1 MKIDVIKPGALSQ
14 LQDLGR
20 WGHQRF
26 GVPVGG
32 AIDTWSHQLA
42 NLLAGNTGDEA
53 TLEVLLMGPSL
64 RFDTGTWIALCGGD
78 LSPRIGAEAVPMH
91 RRVWVAAGSQ
101 LDFGKRVDGLRTYV
115 AVRGGFDVAP
125 VMGSRSTFVRGGF
138 GGFQGRG
145 LRKGDVLDTGDA
157 GTAPPSGASDRA
169 FAVVP
174 VPGFDVDPQV
184 PSAAPGSVTVVRVVR
199 GEHWDGFT
207 AEAQAAFPEATYR
220 LSPQSDRMGYRLEG
234 PALARRQP
242 GELISE
248 GVTFGT
254 VQVPPDGQPI
264 VLMAERQSA
273 GGYPKIAHVASV
285 DLPLLSQLA
294 PSQSLRFEPVTLEE
308 AQDLLLERETRL
320 AALRRVQQAFDES
333 SP

>member
-1 MKIDVIKPGALSQ
+1 MKIDVLKPGALAQ

-32 AIDTWSHQLA
+32 AIDSWSHQVA
-42 NLLAGNTGDEA
+42 NLLAGNAGDDA
-53 TLEVLLMGPSL
+53 TLEIALMGPSL
-64 RFDTGTWIALCGGD
+64 RFDTATWIALCGGD
-78 LSPRIGAEAVPMH
+78 LSPRIGTEPVPMH
-91 RRVWVAAGSQ
+91 QRVWVPAGAQ
-101 LDFGKRVDGLRTYV
+101 LDFGKRVDGLRVYL
-115 AVRGGFDVAP
+115 AVRGGFAVAP

-138 GGFQGRG
+138 GGLQGRG
-145 LRKGDVLDTGDA
+145 LRKGDVLDTGDT
-157 GTAPPSGASDRA
+157 GTAPPAGVADRP

-174 VPGFDVDPQV
+174 VPGLEAERQV
-184 PSAAPGSVTVVRVVR
+184 PSAEPGSVTVVRVVR

-207 AEAQAAFPEATYR
+207 PEAQALFPRETYR

-234 PALARRQP
+234 PALTRQAP
-242 GELISE
+242 GELVSE

-294 PSQSLRFEPVTLEE
+294 PSQSLRFEPVTLEH
-308 AQDLLLERETRL
+308 AQDLYLARETRL
-320 AALRRVQQAFDES
+320 AALRRAQQAFDGAL
-333 SP
+333 P